1 MIYEKSVF
9 HIVRWVC
16 FSVPV
21 CVWGSVTVRSRYG
34 LIHHRRVTALGSSK
48 KKKVT
53 SSIYLPARFSSVQPN
68 LLFAAS
74 ALQTAYRFLHDCL
87 PDARSSQKLV
97 SIYVD
102 LFNCLFNVFVESF
115 MRLALEMQSG
125 SASPY
130 STCFRTRTVTFR
142 QYVYIHT

>member
-48 KKKVT
+48 KKR
-53 SSIYLPARFSSVQPN
+53 SRLPYIYQLVSVQCNQICCLQLLHYKQHTEFFTIACLMQEVLKSLYLSTLTFLTVSLTFSLN
-68 LLFAAS
+68 LLCVLRWGCNLARVHLTAPVS
-74 ALQTAYRFLHDCL
+74 AREQ
-87 PDARSSQKLV
+87 
-97 SIYVD
+97 
-102 LFNCLFNVFVESF
+102 
-115 MRLALEMQSG
+115 
-125 SASPY
+125 
-130 STCFRTRTVTFR
+130 
-142 QYVYIHT
+142 